1 MQKLFG
7 STYDYLTI
15 SPNQARAITHPATYV
30 KEGTG
35 KQAIRKIYGNGGGG
49 VPFDQYEQQMLGQ
62 LKTKLNGMASHYP
75 DTLLYRFLY
84 SFRFG
89 LDETYNGIKSHEE
102 WLNNPSTFQLN
113 SGSQAILDK
122 GIIYMGGRDKKFRP
136 SVIFQ
141 VGLIDQKNIKGE
153 EFLAALNTVFM
164 ITQQYCFYEGFVENW
179 IILIDTAELGLLS
192 LPIEILKKI
201 ISTAASHYVGNL
213 EKLYLLNPS
222 MGLNMS
228 WSLVSK
234 FIDERSNKKIQF
246 LQKKDFS
253 KLQEYFDP
261 SQLEV
266 QFGGTMPKIKQYWP
280 PQPTIQ
286 IEKPQEQQQT
296 YQIQNYEPSVRSQ
309 RSKRSEPY
317 NQQKY
322 QAYQAPFKKPQ
333 QESQTLNLQESLKQE
348 YFDSKMNL
356 PAVQPT
362 QQASNKL
369 IQSRQTDE
377 RPSQLTQNFGYESS
391 IQKPQRLEFQNV
403 NSESSREIQ
412 HISFQDFHFASQ
424 PQSNQQSN
432 QGKQSYRQNQNI
444 EERQL
449 SKFPVIEEEP
459 YERKSQ
465 FLQQSN
471 GYPSESKNF
480 VEEPLDSTRFR
491 QSQSL
496 RKSYKQ
502 YHFSKSE
509 FHPPYPNALPAGPVV
524 LGATENQ
531 EEEFQKKENKQ
542 IPPPTYQQPKPQE
555 IKPYQTAAQQQELI
569 PPPQPGILKRTACFQ
584 ARDGKYT
591 ACDIF

>member
-15 SPNQARAITHPATYV
+15 SANQARGITHSATYV

-49 VPFDQYEQQMLGQ
+49 VPYDQYEQQMLTQ
-62 LKTKLNGMASHYP
+62 LKTKLNGLASHYP
-75 DTLLYRFLY
+75 DILLYRFLY
-84 SFRFG
+84 SFRFI
-89 LDETYNGIKSHEE
+89 LDDTYNGIKNHEE
-102 WLNNPSTFQLN
+102 WLNNPQTFQLN

-122 GIIYMGGRDKKFRP
+122 GIIYLGGRDKKFRP

-141 VGLIDQKNIKGE
+141 VSLIDQKNIKGE

-164 ITQQYCFYEGFVENW
+164 ITQQYCFYEGYVENW

-280 PQPTIQ
+280 PLPTIQ
-286 IEKPQEQQQT
+286 IEKPQLQQLSH
-296 YQIQNYEPSVRSQ
+296 QIEHYEPSVRSQ
-309 RSKRSEPY
+309 RSKPSEPY
-317 NQQKY
+317 NQQQY

-333 QESQTLNLQESLKQE
+333 QEQQTLNLQESLKEE
-348 YFDSKMNL
+348 YFESKLNL
-356 PAVQPT
+356 PIVVQPT
-362 QQASNKL
+362 QQTSNKL
-369 IQSRQTDE
+369 IQSRQTEE

-432 QGKQSYRQNQNI
+432 QGKQSYRQQNI

-449 SKFPVIEEEP
+449 PKFPVIEEEP

-471 GYPSESKNF
+471 VYPNETKNF
-480 VEEPLDSTRFR
+480 VEEPVDSSRFR

-502 YHFSKSE
+502 YHFTKQE
-509 FHPPYPNALPAGPVV
+509 FHPPYPNALPSGPVF
-524 LGATENQ
+524 LGQSENQ
-531 EEEFQKKENKQ
+531 EDQFQKKENKQ
-542 IPPPTYQQPKPQE
+542 IPQTNYQQPKPQE
-555 IKPYQTAAQQQELI
+555 IKQYTITSQQQELQ
-569 PPPQPGILKRTACFQ
+569 PPPQTNFLKRTACFQ

>member
-15 SPNQARAITHPATYV
+15 SLNQASTISHPASYV

-35 KQAIRKIYGNGGGG
+35 KQGIRKIYGNGGGG
-49 VPFDQYEQQMLGQ
+49 VPFDQFEQQMLAQ
-62 LKTKLNGMASHYP
+62 LKQKLNGMASHYP
-75 DTLLYRFLY
+75 DILLYRFLY
-84 SFRFG
+84 SFRFS
-89 LDETYNGIKSHEE
+89 LDDTYNGIKNHEE

-122 GIIYMGGRDKKFRP
+122 GIIYLGGRDKKYRP

-141 VGLIDQKNIKGE
+141 VGLIDQKNIKVE

-164 ITQQYCFYEGFVENW
+164 ITQQYCFYEGYVENW

-192 LPIEILKKI
+192 LPVEILKKI
-201 ISTAASHYVGNL
+201 ISTAAAHYVGNL

-234 FIDERSNKKIQF
+234 FIDDRSNKKIQF
-246 LQKKDFS
+246 LQKKEFS

-286 IEKPQEQQQT
+286 IEKPQLQKSS
-296 YQIQNYEPSVRSQ
+296 YQIQNNEHYEPSIRSQ
-309 RSKRSEPY
+309 KSKRSESY
-317 NQQKY
+317 NQQQY
-322 QAYQAPFKKPQ
+322 QTYQAPFKKPQ
-333 QESQTLNLQESLKQE
+333 QEYNLQESKKQE
-348 YFDSKMNL
+348 YYDSTLNL
-356 PAVQPT
+356 PVVQPT
-362 QQASNKL
+362 QQTPNKF
-369 IQSRQTDE
+369 IQSIQIEE

-391 IQKPQRLEFQNV
+391 IQKPQRLEFQKI

-412 HISFQDFHFASQ
+412 QMSFQDLHFASQ

-432 QGKQSYRQNQNI
+432 HGKQSYRQNI
-444 EERQL
+444 EDRQL

-465 FLQQSN
+465 FIQQSN
-471 GYPSESKNF
+471 AFPSESKNF
-480 VEEPLDSTRFR
+480 VEEPLDSNQFR
-491 QSQSL
+491 QSQTL

-509 FHPPYPNALPAGPVV
+509 FHPPYPNALPQGPVV
-524 LGATENQ
+524 LGTSKIQ
-531 EEEFQKKENKQ
+531 EEPLQKKENKF
-542 IPPPTYQQPKPQE
+542 IPQSNYQQAKPQE
-555 IKPYQTAAQQQELI
+555 IKQYQMNFQQQELQA
-569 PPPQPGILKRTACFQ
+569 PPQYSLKKKTVHFQ